1 MQFAKNFTLRAIVE
15 LNPLVP
21 NAPFLYPLKT
31 SENLKV
37 FWCFYGVQKGCI
49 GNQWVKE
56 HPMETL
62 THKSSWNTIPADGY
76 VMIFHYISGKLYFFF
91 FFFYKYLNAF
101 TQYFLKISLK
111 QQFFLWNSW
120 KSRIVK
126 GQYSF
131 LSATGASTLFLTHF
145 SPVSHLYTPC
155 KRQKNCG
162 FLTFLVDIEIW
173 HWLKWVKI
181 RFLKASF
188 ENWTH
193 DC

>member
-1 MQFAKNFTLRAIVE
+1 MH
-15 LNPLVP
+15 
-21 NAPFLYPLKT
+21 PFCTPWKPQKT
-31 SENLKV
+31 SRFSDVFTGYRKGALGTNGLSNTLWKLYLIKV
-37 FWCFYGVQKGCI
+37 
-49 GNQWVKE
+49 
-56 HPMETL
+56 HETL
-62 THKSSWNTIPADGY
+62 FLQTVTWWFFITYLANCI
-76 VMIFHYISGKLYFFF
+76 FF

-111 QQFFLWNSW
+111 QQFFLWNFW

-155 KRQKNCG
+155 KRQKTCG